1 MTLELPW
8 SADRAIQQFGNNFLY
23 PSPSIL
29 SNTEFSLVI
38 ADVLERFERNL
49 NLHCSLGIFPV
60 ASGFMKVA
68 TTLECLYF
76 PPLVVLQQNLIF
88 SRIKF

>member
-1 MTLELPW
+1 MTLELQW

-38 ADVLERFERNL
+38 ADILERFERNL

-68 TTLECLYF
+68 TTLVF
-76 PPLVVLQQNLIF
+76 VLPSLGCITAESNFQQD
-88 SRIKF
+88 